1 MINIPERLPFQHH
14 ISADSPAAPI
24 FHRFVDAPTTLSSV
38 KPPFLWCVSGITTIQ
53 KATRIS
59 FADVTKND
67 VPLVSV
73 HYRTTSICGSHH
85 ANAT

>member
-1 MINIPERLPFQHH
+1 MINIPERPPFQHH

-24 FHRFVDAPTTLSSV
+24 FHRFVDALTA
-38 KPPFLWCVSGITTIQ
+38 IQ
-53 KATRIS
+53 KATHIS
-59 FADVTKND
+59 RADVTKND

-73 HYRTTSICGSHH
+73 HYRTKSICGSHH